1 MAFGDRVRRPERF
14 RFGHGWRWFQERKR
28 TAAVF
33 GSLWRDASPKSA
45 TGSRAQRSNRVRNG
59 SGVSAWAGRGVPVVL
74 IHGFFLSSAMWWQ
87 QVADL
92 RRDFTIYAMDVL
104 GQPGASVQSKMMP
117 TAADC
122 ARNVDAA
129 LEGLGL
135 RSVHLVGHSYGGWL
149 ATHTAARAPRR
160 LATVTLIDPANT
172 VARLSGRFWR
182 SLGLLLSRPH
192 SLWAER
198 AAAWVMGHPA
208 PGSSVDS
215 LAGLFVAGFAAFVP
229 PMRTAPLL
237 LPSDRLLRS
246 IEVPTQVLLAG
257 TTIHNSGK
265 AIQRIQSVVPTW
277 RHRLWHNASHALP
290 AEVSNE
296 VNASIRE
303 FVIEHQ

>member
-1 MAFGDRVRRPERF
+1 MAGGGFRNADARRRYLAAYDEMRDLSPRPDLVHDIPTEFGTVRVYQ
-14 RFGHGWRWFQERKR
+14 HG
-28 TAAVF
+28 
-33 GSLWRDASPKSA
+33 P
-45 TGSRAQRSNRVRNG
+45 
-59 SGVSAWAGRGVPVVL
+59 AGGVPVVL

-92 RRDFTIYAMDVL
+92 TRDFTVYAMDVL

-135 RSVHLVGHSYGGWL
+135 GNVHLVGHSYGGWL
-149 ATHTAARAPRR
+149 ATHTAARASRR

-192 SLWAER
+192 SPRAER

-246 IEVPTQVLLAG
+246 IEVPAQVLLAG
-257 TTIHNSGK
+257 STIHNSGK
-265 AIQRIQSVVPTW
+265 ALQRVQSVVPTW

-290 AEVSNE
+290 AEVPDQ
-296 VNASIRE
+296 VNACIRE
-303 FVIEHQ
+303 FVIEHHDGA